1 MNNILIQVGRR
12 TIPYNEL
19 EAAVKASYSVRDV
32 QKLIGWSDASTT
44 TIKLGKAIQEAEINT
59 DHFKYPIGA
68 PPRYIKEFKQ
78 YNIAEVNQPYFDW
91 AEAELPKIYTPES
104 YKGTYRFIFGNFLE
118 FVGDQDIIKATE
130 EQIKTYAEGKVMR
143 ENVVRAI
150 LKRIVLDNINKSR
163 FNVGKALLFYLLE
176 DGKMKK

>member
-1 MNNILIQVGRR
+1 MSNTITFGRQSLDR
-12 TIPYNEL
+12 NEL
-19 EAAVKASYSVRDV
+19 EAAVKASSSVRDV
-32 QKLIGWSDASTT
+32 QKLMGIGLAATNTT
-44 TIKLGKAIQEAEINT
+44 KLGEAIQAAGINT
-59 DHFKYPIGA
+59 DHFKYQINA
-68 PPRYIKEFKQ
+68 KHFERNMKQ
-78 YNIAEVNQPYFDW
+78 YDIAEVNQPYFDW
-91 AEAELPKIYTPES
+91 AENELPKIYTPES
-104 YKGTYRFIFGNFLE
+104 YKGTYRFIFGKFIE
-118 FVGDQDIIKATE
+118 YMKDQDIIKASE